1 MTELL
6 KAVDAERFGSA
17 LVSPRVVSLIGIGD
31 EKRNSIRISEKSSYV
46 DDVWDCTVENRDL
59 HPANVTI
66 RLSRIYFDGGVRI
79 TDPCKAVYLRLVK
92 EYLFSMLVNPP
103 SARPKWS
110 TVCSTYHRGIARLL
124 RYMDANAFYK
134 FSDLGPTDF
143 EDFLEALA
151 VEPLEGGGVIT
162 DRALR
167 ARVMG
172 LNWLYEQSSKL
183 EDGLQSNPFGDYGS
197 ASGWARACCQK
208 LIPRDGSRT
217 VEMPDEVAREI
228 FSRALD
234 DLSIAD
240 TLQRVSEAR
249 KCYKPE
255 YYGAK
260 KKLLNPFPWHLFGM
274 VTGHEIV
281 KWEARLATACHIVIA
296 MLTGMRWH
304 EVVALKTGENEV
316 NWREEDIVHD
326 GQRKKFF
333 FVISRTYKLQ
343 GEPVEYKWQTLP
355 IVKTAI
361 EAAELGLARRRRGG
375 SFLFPSF
382 HTADARTSDSS
393 SGANF
398 GRFVKAHN
406 ITFRGKYWGL
416 ASHQFR
422 KKFARIMI
430 RQGLGLKA
438 LQDQLKHFDI
448 EMTRVY
454 GDMNL
459 YVELQH
465 EKFQISSEQ
474 YEEIMRG
481 QKKFVGGGAVEVS
494 QLQRQFLGMTKNQ
507 QEEFLAG
514 LPRSA
519 LIEQLDDGLC
529 MYRSKHA
536 LCGGDMAA
544 CRPADCNN
552 ALISI
557 DGKKKSFQWRKNE
570 NTRLLN
576 FFRHDQPKV
585 AYLISRNE
593 QLDKLLLQIDQAE
606 IV

>member
-1 MTELL
+1 MIDRH
-6 KAVDAERFGSA
+6 KKVDAQQPWSA
-17 LVSPRVVSLIGIGD
+17 SVSARVVGLLGVGD
-31 EKRNSIRISEKSSYV
+31 QSRNSIRISEKSNYS
-46 DDVWDCTVENRDL
+46 DNLWDCSAEHPDL

-66 RLSRIYFDGGVRI
+66 RLSRIYFDGGARI
-79 TDPCKAVYLRLVK
+79 TDPCKAAYLRSVK
-92 EYLFSMLVNPP
+92 EYLYSMLVNPP
-103 SARPKWS
+103 STRPKWS
-110 TVCSTYHRGIARLL
+110 TVCATCHRGIARLL

-134 FSDLGPTDF
+134 FSDLRPTDF

-151 VEPLEGGGVIT
+151 VEPLKDGGIIT

-167 ARVMG
+167 ARVVG
-172 LNWLYEQSSKL
+172 LNWLYEQSFKL
-183 EDGLQSNPFGDYGS
+183 EDGLQSNPYGDYGS
-197 ASGWARACCQK
+197 ASGWARASCQK
-208 LIPRDGSRT
+208 LIPRGGSRT
-217 VEMPDEVAREI
+217 KEMPDEVARQV
-228 FSRALD
+228 FSCALD

-240 TLQRVSEAR
+240 TLHRLSKAR
-249 KCYKPE
+249 MCYKPE
-255 YYGAK
+255 CYGLK
-260 KKLLNPFPWHLFGM
+260 KELLNSFPWHLFGM
-274 VTGHEIV
+274 IDGHEQF
-281 KWEARLATACHIVIA
+281 KLEARLATACYIIIA

-316 NWREEDIVHD
+316 NWREENIVHD
-326 GQRKKFF
+326 GQQNKFF
-333 FVISRTYKLQ
+333 FVISRTNKLQ
-343 GEPVEYKWQTLP
+343 AEPVEYKWQTLP

-361 EAAELGLARRRRGG
+361 EAAEVGLARRRKGG

-382 HTADARTSDSS
+382 YTAGARTSDSAS
-393 SGANF
+393 AANF
-398 GRFVKAHN
+398 RRFIKTHN
-406 ITFRGKYWGL
+406 INFRGDYWPL

-454 GDMNL
+454 GDINL
-459 YVELQH
+459 YVELQN
-465 EKFQISSEQ
+465 EKFEISSEQ

-481 QKKFVGGGAVEVS
+481 QKGFVGGGAVEVN
-494 QLQRQFLGMTKNQ
+494 LLRKQFLGMTKNQ
-507 QEEFLAG
+507 QAKFLAD

-536 LCGGDMAA
+536 LCGGDVAA

-552 ALISI
+552 ALVSI
-557 DGKKKSFQWRKNE
+557 DGKKKSFQWRKQE

-576 FFRHDQPKV
+576 FFRHDQSKV
-585 AYLISRNE
+585 AYLIARNE

-606 IV
+606 VG